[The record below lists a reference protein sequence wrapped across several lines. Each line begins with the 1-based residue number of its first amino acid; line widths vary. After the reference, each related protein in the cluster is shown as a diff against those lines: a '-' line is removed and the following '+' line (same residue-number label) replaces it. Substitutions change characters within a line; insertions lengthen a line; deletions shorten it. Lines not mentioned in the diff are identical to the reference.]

1 MPLRGCNSIVR
12 NRRNGQTPV
21 GRPRSASATAR
32 NLKKIDRRYRK
43 RGYQGRGPW
52 LFSRQLR
59 QVRQRSRYSRNWR
72 LIPIGFSIWIHYAD
86 MPLPHLILVPG
97 LVCDHDA
104 WKHQAESLRALA
116 TVDIADHGL
125 NDSLEN
131 MAETL
136 LRRAPLRFALAGH
149 SMGGRVAFEVLRR
162 APDRVIGLAA
172 LDTAYLPRSM
182 DCAGEREQAER
193 HSLLEK
199 ARSEGMRAMGLQW
212 VQKMVHPERLSD
224 SVLIE
229 AILNMIARK
238 TPEIFAA

>member
-1 MPLRGCNSIVR
+1 
-12 NRRNGQTPV
+12 
-21 GRPRSASATAR
+21 
-32 NLKKIDRRYRK
+32 
-43 RGYQGRGPW
+43 
-52 LFSRQLR
+52 
-59 QVRQRSRYSRNWR
+59 
-72 LIPIGFSIWIHYAD
+72 

-104 WKHQAESLRALA
+104 WKHQAEPLRALA

-182 DCAGEREQAER
+182 DDAGEREQAER

-238 TPEIFAA
+238 TPEIFAAQIKALLARPDGTPVLRGIPCPTMILCGRQDAWSSLAAHQAMAALIRKSTLVVIESCGHMSTMEQPEAVTGAMANWLSSL